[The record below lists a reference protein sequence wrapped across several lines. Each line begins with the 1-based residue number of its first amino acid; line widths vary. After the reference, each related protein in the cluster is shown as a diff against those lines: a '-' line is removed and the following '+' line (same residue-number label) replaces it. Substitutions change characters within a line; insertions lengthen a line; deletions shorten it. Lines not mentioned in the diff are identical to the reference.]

1 MQIRLPTAQGAQHSI
16 FGGNRQ
22 IPWVGL
28 LHSATAQR
36 RIVAWLSPPRC
47 HQRGC
52 DLGPRYLPAQRTAQ
66 PDGASSLGL
75 FSPSSRVRVGE
86 AFLAPA
92 RASSVGATTRFHSGG
107 LSGCDLFRDTHR
119 EQPPLGVRSVKHLPS
134 MGASPKRSAM
144 RGAFA
149 GFLSRHSRPP
159 CFMQPARAGFDRSS
173 SSYAPEGTPD
183 VSTGAAMPR
192 ALLLPYTAEGGPGGP
207 PLPR

>member
-1 MQIRLPTAQGAQHSI
+1 MQGRLLTAQGVQRSK
-16 FGGNRQ
+16 FDGNRQ
-22 IPWVGL
+22 SPWVGL

-36 RIVAWLSPPRC
+36 RIAAWLSPPRC

-52 DLGPRYLPAQRTAQ
+52 DLGPCYRPVQRAAQ

-86 AFLAPA
+86 AFLAPG
-92 RASSVGATTRFHSGG
+92 RASSVGATTRFQTGS

-119 EQPPLGVRSVKHLPS
+119 ERPPLGVRGVKHLPS
-134 MGASPKRSAM
+134 MDASPRRSATF
-144 RGAFA
+144 GAFA

-159 CFMQPARAGFDRSS
+159 CFMRPARAGFDGSS